1 MTGGNVA
8 RRGEFRGGGAG
19 DRAAANGKHSL
30 PAAGCRSEIFTS
42 KKRESRQRRDS
53 QSEEVELHYLR
64 RCRLRSGVFR
74 RFTLMLFQTAL
85 PHSVA
90 QRVLPLHFGNL
101 RAAHQVWSGTNTPST
116 VDPFF
121 RRHKRIMSDNLAVH
135 TMQDEVADRHKGT
148 SSVDVLSTTI
158 ITGKFRMGGNQEP
171 TTTAGRI
178 SEIQAFSS

>member
-1 MTGGNVA
+1 MLFRSGEVCRRPVA
-8 RRGEFRGGGAG
+8 VAGFLRAKKEKPASRRA
-19 DRAAANGKHSL
+19 
-30 PAAGCRSEIFTS
+30 
-42 KKRESRQRRDS
+42 SR
-53 QSEEVELHYLR
+53 SEEVELHYLL

-74 RFTLMLFQTAL
+74 RFSLMLFQTAL

-116 VDPFF
+116 VEPFF
-121 RRHKRIMSDNLAVH
+121 RRHKRIMPDNLAVH

-171 TTTAGRI
+171 TATAGRI